1 MCTALDFAGW
11 TASGRGALSG
21 LLIGFGAAIVIGCK
35 GFLTKQVL
43 KVAVIPSAPDDVNI
57 HLLSFPFGS
66 TIYRVPR
73 KEFYVITAAF
83 GEFDLEA
90 EAQGPAP
97 ILPVYVGGTVRQ
109 TLMIDVRGDFL
120 DKDAMAEILVPPS
133 SSDGGDWDAKADELL
148 QKPFI
153 PNKVKKDM

>member
-1 MCTALDFAGW
+1 MRHFDFAGW

-21 LLIGFGAAIVIGCK
+21 LLLGFGAAVVIGCK

-43 KVAVIPSAPDDVNI
+43 KVATIPNAPDDVNI

-66 TIYRVPR
+66 TVYRVPK

-90 EAQGPAP
+90 ESTGPAP
-97 ILPVYVGGTVRQ
+97 ILPVYVGGHVRQ

-120 DKDAMAEILVPPS
+120 DKEAMAEILVPPP

-153 PNKVKKDM
+153 PNKVKKDI